1 MQNES
6 DKELIGVDQTKNIC
20 QSLVQEVFPGP
31 RHAFL

>member
-6 DKELIGVDQTKNIC
+6 DEELIGVGQTKSIG
-20 QSLVQEVFPGP
+20 QRLVQEAFPGP